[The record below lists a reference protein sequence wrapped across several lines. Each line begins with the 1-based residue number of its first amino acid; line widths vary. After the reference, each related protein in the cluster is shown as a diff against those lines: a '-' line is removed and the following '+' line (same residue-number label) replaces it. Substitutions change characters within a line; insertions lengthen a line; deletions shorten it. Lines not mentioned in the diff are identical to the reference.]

1 MLWFNLF
8 LLIVKPPFG
17 FKLSN
22 HVKKR
27 KRESVTW
34 TKASSSA
41 ERNNILDHEK
51 PQNYEC
57 CYQSSLYTESEQ
69 ASLYLVRSQKKS
81 KLQVWC
87 VNSFQKWEDAKQTS
101 SPPPYS
107 CIGSD
112 IEICTTFHW
121 GLCSPWAFVSH
132 LNQQI
137 HRTLA

>member
-1 MLWFNLF
+1 MLWFNVF

-57 CYQSSLYTESEQ
+57 CYQSSLYIESEQ
-69 ASLYLVRSQKKS
+69 ASLYFVRS
-81 KLQVWC
+81 
-87 VNSFQKWEDAKQTS
+87 
-101 SPPPYS
+101 
-107 CIGSD
+107 
-112 IEICTTFHW
+112 
-121 GLCSPWAFVSH
+121 
-132 LNQQI
+132 
-137 HRTLA
+137 